1 MTLTGAIR
9 LWGATVFIALF
20 LLGLLFYLHGQATV
34 ALVLFAFASLF
45 LLLVWIF
52 GGALKPWG

>member
-1 MTLTGAIR
+1 MTLTGAVR
-9 LWGATVFIALF
+9 LWGATVFVALF

-34 ALVLFAFASLF
+34 AFVLFASASLF
-45 LLLVWIF
+45 LVLVWIF